1 MPINLII
8 FHKGESTMSGSIFRK
23 KSIERLSS
31 PEELND
37 YLQVTRP
44 SVWAVLITVILLL
57 AALFIWSFFVSVESY
72 AAGTASVKNGVI
84 TMTFDNEK
92 TAEKVETG
100 MSVTIG
106 EANAVITSVGNNDSG
121 KIIAVAN
128 ANIPDGVYS
137 AKVGYKFTQII
148 DILVN

>member
-1 MPINLII
+1 
-8 FHKGESTMSGSIFRK
+8 MSGSIFRK

-37 YLQVTRP
+37 YLQVTKP
-44 SVWAVLITVILLL
+44 SVWAVLISVIIII
-57 AALFIWSFFVSVESY
+57 AALFVWSFFVSVESY
-72 AAGTASVKNGVI
+72 AMGTASVKNGVV

-92 TAEKVETG
+92 IANKVETG
-100 MSVTIG
+100 MSVSIG
-106 EANAVITSVGNNDSG
+106 EANAVITSVGNDDSG

-137 AKVGYKFTQII
+137 AKVGYKITQII
-148 DILVN
+148 DMLIN